1 MGKSDD
7 IYRPVVSC
15 VGKDCR
21 ATFDWMDIY
30 RTLSCFPS
38 GVHTPP
44 SYSPSLQ
51 LIVKEVYI
59 LHDIVCV
66 QNFFTIYE
74 KGLIRWVICYGSKA

>member
-1 MGKSDD
+1 
-7 IYRPVVSC
+7 VSC

-30 RTLSCFPS
+30 RTLSCFPF
-38 GVHTPP
+38 VFTRVLA
-44 SYSPSLQ
+44 YSLSLQ

-74 KGLIRWVICYGSKA
+74 KGLIWWVIRYGSKA